1 MQAVL
6 SLFTP
11 FYNRL
16 FLSIYRKKTLTVHAV
31 KPKPLKVLILGMYM
45 SVSVILNLQVSLT
58 QFQMSGEMHV
68 HTSATPVLK
77 VYFFTEVAV
86 IGI

>member
-1 MQAVL
+1 
-6 SLFTP
+6 
-11 FYNRL
+11 
-16 FLSIYRKKTLTVHAV
+16 
-31 KPKPLKVLILGMYM
+31 M